1 MSKKKLKKKRVVTKK
16 KSSAK
21 KKTKPKG
28 SSAEQQDSEPVQ
40 RDAVPRDTG
49 KGHRGAPVK
58 TTRMQ
63 KHQSR

>member
-1 MSKKKLKKKRVVTKK
+1 MSKKKL
-16 KSSAK
+16 K

-49 KGHRGAPVK
+49 KGHLGGPVK